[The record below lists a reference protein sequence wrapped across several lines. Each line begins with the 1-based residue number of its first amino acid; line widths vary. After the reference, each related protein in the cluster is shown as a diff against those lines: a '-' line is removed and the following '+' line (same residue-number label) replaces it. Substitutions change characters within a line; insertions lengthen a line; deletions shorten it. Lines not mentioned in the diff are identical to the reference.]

1 MASIVEEKLRK
12 GYSDRLIEV
21 YTFKDDLNAVLKPED
36 IPEVCR
42 YLKTDP
48 DLKFNFL
55 SCITACDYLG
65 KREVRFEVIY
75 LLFSILNHYRII
87 LKTRVN
93 ENEEIPTLTSLW
105 STADWQERE
114 VYDMFGIKFT
124 GHPDLRRILM
134 DDDWVGYPQRKDFP
148 LTYEVPHFTYNKDEI
163 DTRHEAPWRGDED
176 G

>member
-12 GYSDRLIEV
+12 EYSDKLVEI
-21 YTFKDDLNAVLKPED
+21 YTFKGDLNVVLKPAD
-36 IPEVCR
+36 IPEICR

-48 DLKFNFL
+48 DMKFNFL

-65 KREVRFEVIY
+65 RREIRFEVVY
-75 LLFSILNHYRII
+75 LLFSIPNHHRII

-105 STADWQERE
+105 STADWHERE
-114 VYDMFGIKFT
+114 IYDMFGIKFT
-124 GHPDLRRILM
+124 GHPNLKRILM
-134 DDDWVGYPQRKDFP
+134 DDDWVGHPQRKDFP
-148 LTYEVPHFTYNKDEI
+148 LTYEVPHFTYNKGEI
-163 DTRHEAPWRGDED
+163 DTRHNAPWRGDSH

>member
-1 MASIVEEKLRK
+1 MTSITEEKLRK
-12 GYSDRLIEV
+12 EYSDKLTEI
-21 YTFKDDLNAVLKPED
+21 YTFRGDLNVVLKPAD
-36 IPEVCR
+36 IPEICR

-65 KREVRFEVIY
+65 RREVRFEVIY
-75 LLFSILNHYRII
+75 LLFSIPNRYRII

-105 STADWQERE
+105 STANWHERE
-114 VYDMFGIKFT
+114 IYDMFGISFT
-124 GHPDLRRILM
+124 GHPNLKRILM
-134 DDDWVGYPQRKDFP
+134 DDDWVGHPQRKDFP
-148 LTYEVPHFTYNKDEI
+148 LTYEVPHFTRTKGDI
-163 DTRHEAPWRGDED
+163 DTRRKAPWRGDSD

>member
-1 MASIVEEKLRK
+1 MVSIIEERLRK

-21 YTFKDDLNAVLKPED
+21 YTFRGDLNVVLKPED

-48 DLKFNFL
+48 DMKFNFL
-55 SCITACDYLG
+55 SCITACDYLDQ
-65 KREVRFEVIY
+65 REIRFEVVY
-75 LLFSILNHYRII
+75 LLFSIPDHHRII

-105 STADWQERE
+105 STADWHERE
-114 VYDMFGIKFT
+114 IYDMFGITFT
-124 GHPDLRRILM
+124 GHPNLKRILM
-134 DDDWVGYPQRKDFP
+134 DDDWVGHPQRKDFP
-148 LTYEVPHFTYNKDEI
+148 LTYEVPHFTYNKGEI
-163 DTRHEAPWRGDED
+163 DTRHNAPWRGDSD